1 MKTTK
6 RHHPAR
12 GPRGHRAPSSPAAGD
27 PPAASK
33 SPKRRPWNAGV
44 RTGLLAVA
52 IAGTAVIATVGT
64 VGSWPSL
71 VAASEPTAMDKLAD
85 LKHLGVG
92 VDGLLAA
99 GLSVSQAS
107 AVLNWVGTDRQRFD
121 AIRVAQTQVRLAQQD
136 LDAIRSKMVR
146 VGRTSDLDM
155 QYATA
160 ETQLASA
167 QSTYDS
173 LITDARS
180 ALGTLVSEDLQ
191 AGSDWTVL
199 ARVIDN
205 RDRDVPTAYRVLEL
219 SPSEWEQLALYHE
232 NVDNRPEA
240 LDEGAIALG
249 ESLALNSD
257 VLNAQARIDAGV
269 GPLVQAL
276 LAE

>member
-1 MKTTK
+1 M
-6 RHHPAR
+6 
-12 GPRGHRAPSSPAAGD
+12 
-27 PPAASK
+27 
-33 SPKRRPWNAGV
+33 V
-44 RTGLLAVA
+44 
-52 IAGTAVIATVGT
+52 ATVGT

-71 VAASEPTAMDKLAD
+71 VSASEPTAIDKLAD

-99 GLSVSQAS
+99 GLTVSES
-107 AVLNWVGTDRQRFD
+107 TSVLNWIGTDRTRFD
-121 AIRVAQTQVRLAQQD
+121 AIRVAQTQLRLAQQD
-136 LDAIRSKMVR
+136 LDAIRSEMVR
-146 VGRTSDLDM
+146 VGRTSDLDT

-173 LITDARS
+173 LVADARS

-232 NVDNRPEA
+232 NVDKRPEA

-269 GPLVQAL
+269 GPLVLAL